1 MVFGFSLQSALPP
14 AGEALCLRLHLAA
27 SRGVCAQCSISLSTV
42 YWTRE
47 QIQDA
52 GCLNSDECQGLQK
65 LQSSINDFEYSDLF

>member
-1 MVFGFSLQSALPP
+1 MHSVALVY
-14 AGEALCLRLHLAA
+14 RLYIG
-27 SRGVCAQCSISLSTV
+27 RG
-42 YWTRE
+42 E